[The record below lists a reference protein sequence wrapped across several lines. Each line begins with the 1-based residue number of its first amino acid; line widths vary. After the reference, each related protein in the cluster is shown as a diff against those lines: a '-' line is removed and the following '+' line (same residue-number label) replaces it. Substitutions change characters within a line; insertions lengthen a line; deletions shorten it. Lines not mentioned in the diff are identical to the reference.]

1 MASGQW
7 LVKQGDWSLTK
18 VFTMPNIQR
27 SDGQTTSY
35 EPPVGAEIG
44 IDAAR
49 RLAAGIRAYLE
60 AKVMVHQAETE
71 REKQLARQL
80 LDEKHLRLQEI
91 QDQWTEESA
100 EQERET
106 LEHELK
112 QASETKKAD
121 LEVLRDLLDRA
132 EKTGNTEKADRFEN
146 AILKRIGIELETPS
160 EIKSEV
166 DEAERKR
173 KTDQW
178 TNLYDRGLLGDTPE
192 ENRGR
197 YESGLRE
204 IDGLPEDSA
213 PVGEPI
219 EIDAFLEFASDV
231 EAAVKSGVIGD
242 EAGVKMIQQKRGRMT
257 GNADSDKD
265 EDDTDSSVFEGVELT
280 SAEIDRI
287 TALGEEMFGSADG
300 WSGTATDTLKGIAE
314 EVAKLPSGSDRF
326 DKFRE
331 SIEAGEE
338 SEAFEEYRELFEKGT
353 TSAPDDVKA
362 GLRFA
367 IGEAAHR
374 EDRQRVAELLLIAAQ
389 NTAEANERG
398 RISGSQSLLAAGHL
412 LKESIERLEE
422 LDIGIEAF
430 HGADELEKQLQ
441 AHAEHPELVGTQTL
455 ADLTQAARV
464 LESVGA
470 ASDEEIR
477 RLSKTISEILESGEL
492 APARL
497 DEPIEAAEKMAID
510 AYSQVYSNALVEVFD
525 NEVLRKAFLATSSG
539 IGEERTESEEAE
551 EGRGR

>member
-1 MASGQW
+1 
-7 LVKQGDWSLTK
+7 
-18 VFTMPNIQR
+18 MPNIHR
-27 SDGQTTSY
+27 NDGQTTSY
-35 EPPVGAEIG
+35 EPPVGTQIG
-44 IDAAR
+44 ADAAR

-112 QASETKKAD
+112 QESETKKAD

-146 AILKRIGIELETPS
+146 AILKRIGIELETPT
-160 EIKSEV
+160 EIKTEV
-166 DEAERKR
+166 DEAEKKR
-173 KTDQW
+173 KADQW

-197 YESGLRE
+197 YESGMRE

-219 EIDAFLEFASDV
+219 EIDTFLEFASDV
-231 EAAVKSGVIGD
+231 EEAVKSGVIGD

-257 GNADSDKD
+257 GDAAGGKD

-300 WSGTATDTLKGIAE
+300 WNETATDTLKGIAE
-314 EVAKLPSGSDRF
+314 GVAQLPSGSDRF
-326 DKFRE
+326 DNFRE

-353 TSAPDDVKA
+353 TSATDDVKA

-367 IGEAAHR
+367 VGEAAHR

-389 NTAEANERG
+389 SAAEADEGR

-412 LKESIERLEE
+412 LKESLAKLEE
-422 LDIGIEAF
+422 SDIGIEAF
-430 HGADELEKQLQ
+430 HGADELEQQLQ
-441 AHAEHPELVGTQTL
+441 AHAEHTELVGTQTL
-455 ADLTQAARV
+455 TNLTQAART
-464 LESVGA
+464 LEAIGA
-470 ASDEEIR
+470 ASDEEVQQ
-477 RLSKTISEILESGEL
+477 LSKTISEIIESGESTS
-492 APARL
+492 ARL
-497 DEPIEAAEKMAID
+497 DEPIEAAEKMVID
-510 AYSQVYSNALVEVFD
+510 AYSQIYGNALVEVFD
-525 NEVLRKAFLATSSG
+525 KEVLRKALLATSSG
-539 IGEERTESEEAE
+539 IGGEQAEPEEAE
-551 EGRGR
+551 KKEERK